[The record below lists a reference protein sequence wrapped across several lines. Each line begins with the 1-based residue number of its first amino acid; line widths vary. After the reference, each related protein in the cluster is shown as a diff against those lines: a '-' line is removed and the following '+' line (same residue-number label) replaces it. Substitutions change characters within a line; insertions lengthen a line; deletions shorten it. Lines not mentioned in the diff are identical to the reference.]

1 MAKEL
6 RRGDRVEW
14 NFGRGKAVGTVQRK
28 LTAPTTIGKQK
39 VAASRDDPRYLVRT
53 ERSGK
58 EAAHKAETLRK
69 IGPRQALSPGGR
81 GRRAGA

>member
-14 NFGRGKAVGTVQRK
+14 NFGRGKAVGTIQRK

-58 EAAHKAETLRK
+58 EAAHKAQTLRK
-69 IGPRQALSPGGR
+69 IGPRQGLIPGGR